1 MSIGRTL
8 SYIAA
13 AILILIGLGLVVLIG
28 GSYIVVSLSQS
39 GQSGSLIIGVIAI
52 IIGLLFIG
60 GGVYL
65 IYLAGRGKMGAPTQ
79 NVTIK
84 VDLPANINMDTL
96 KCKSCGGSLTMD
108 NIQMV
113 AGAPV
118 VNCPYC
124 HTTYQLTEEPK
135 W

>member
-1 MSIGRTL
+1 MSALRIIC
-8 SYIAA
+8 YIAA
-13 AILILIGLGLVVLIG
+13 AILIFFGVLFIWATFSPSGSTGWLITG
-28 GSYIVVSLSQS
+28 VVSVAI
-39 GQSGSLIIGVIAI
+39 GFGLIWLGTRFKPVN
-52 IIGLLFIG
+52 
-60 GGVYL
+60 
-65 IYLAGRGKMGAPTQ
+65 AGDQ
-79 NVTIK
+79 NVTLQ
-84 VDLPANINMDTL
+84 VDLPANVNLDEL
-96 KCKSCGGSLTMD
+96 KCKSCGGVLKME

>member
-1 MSIGRTL
+1 MGKTL
-8 SYIAA
+8 SYIIA
-13 AILILIGLGLVVLIG
+13 AILILIGLGLSV
-28 GSYIVVSLSQS
+28 
-39 GQSGSLIIGVIAI
+39 
-52 IIGLLFIG
+52 IIGLSFLDQGIITTGLIALIVGILFILG
-60 GGVYL
+60 GGYW
-65 IYLAGRGKMGAPTQ
+65 IYATGHTKMPPVVQ
-79 NVTIK
+79 NVTMK
-84 VDLPANINMDTL
+84 VDLPANVNMDTL
-96 KCKSCGGSLTMD
+96 KCKSCGGTLTMD

>member
-1 MSIGRTL
+1 MSTGRIIT
-8 SYIAA
+8 YIVAA
-13 AILILIGLGLVVLIG
+13 FLILIGLGLAVIIG
-28 GSYIVVSLSQS
+28 LSYIVQAGS
-39 GQSGSLIIGVIAI
+39 GGSVVIGLVFLIIGFLMIA
-52 IIGLLFIG
+52 

-65 IYLAGRGKMGAPTQ
+65 IYMAGRGKMGAVTE
-79 NVTIK
+79 NVTLK
-84 VDLPANINMDTL
+84 VDLPANVSLDTL
-96 KCKSCGGSLTMD
+96 KCKSCGGTLTMD

-124 HTTYQLTEEPK
+124 HSTYQLTEEPK

>member
-1 MSIGRTL
+1 MSTGRTL
-8 SYIAA
+8 SYLA
-13 AILILIGLGLVVLIG
+13 AIVIILLGLAALFFGLVYIWGSTNPTGQSNWLTLGIISAIIGFGLIG
-28 GSYIVVSLSQS
+28 GGAYIIS
-39 GQSGSLIIGVIAI
+39 
-52 IIGLLFIG
+52 
-60 GGVYL
+60 
-65 IYLAGRGKMGAPTQ
+65 LAGRGKMGAPTE
-79 NVTIK
+79 NVTLN
-84 VDLPANINMDTL
+84 VDLPANINMETM

>member
-1 MSIGRTL
+1 MSTGRTL
-8 SYIAA
+8 SYISAVII
-13 AILILIGLGLVVLIG
+13 ILLGLAALFFGLVYIWGSTSANGQSNWLTLGIISAIIGGGLIG
-28 GSYIVVSLSQS
+28 GGAYIIS
-39 GQSGSLIIGVIAI
+39 
-52 IIGLLFIG
+52 
-60 GGVYL
+60 
-65 IYLAGRGKMGAPTQ
+65 LAGRGKIGAPTE
-79 NVTIK
+79 NVTLK
-84 VDLPANINMDTL
+84 VDLPANINMETM

-108 NIQMV
+108 NITMV

>member
-1 MSIGRTL
+1 MGTGKTL
-8 SYIAA
+8 SYLAA
-13 AILILIGLGLVVLIG
+13 GILILIGLGLVVIVG
-28 GSYIVVSLSQS
+28 GSYIVVGISGS
-39 GQSGSLIIGVIAI
+39 GQSSSIVIGIVAI
-52 IIGLLFIG
+52 IIGLLFLV

-65 IYLAGRGKMGAPTQ
+65 IYLANRGKMGAVTQ
-79 NVTIK
+79 NVTYK
-84 VDLPANINMDTL
+84 VDLPANVNLDNL

-124 HTTYQLTEEPK
+124 HSVYQLTEEPK

>member
-1 MSIGRTL
+1 MSTGRIIT
-8 SYIAA
+8 YFVA
-13 AILILIGLGLVVLIG
+13 AILILIGLGLAVIIG
-28 GSYIVVSLSQS
+28 LSYIVQAGS
-39 GQSGSLIIGVIAI
+39 GGSITIGLVFLIIGFLMIA
-52 IIGLLFIG
+52 

-65 IYLAGRGKMGAPTQ
+65 IYMAGRGKMGAVTE
-79 NVTIK
+79 NVTLK
-84 VDLPANINMDTL
+84 VDLPANIKLDTL
-96 KCKSCGGSLTMD
+96 KCRSCGGTLTMD

-124 HTTYQLTEEPK
+124 HSTYQLTEEPK

>member
-1 MSIGRTL
+1 MTTGRVI
-8 SYIAA
+8 SYLGA
-13 AILILIGLGLVVLIG
+13 GLL
-28 GSYIVVSLSQS
+28 
-39 GQSGSLIIGVIAI
+39 I
-52 IIGLLFIG
+52 IIGLAAVFFGIIYVWGSFSPNGEPGWITAGLISVVIG
-60 GGVYL
+60 LVMIAGGAYL
-65 IYLAGRGKMGAPTQ
+65 ISLASRGKMGAVTE
-79 NVTIK
+79 NVTIN
-84 VDLPANINMDTL
+84 VDLPANVNVDTL

-124 HTTYQLTEEPK
+124 HSVYQLTEEPK

>member
-1 MSIGRTL
+1 MSTGRILT
-8 SYIAA
+8 YIVA
-13 AILILIGLGLVVLIG
+13 AILILIGLGLAVIIG
-28 GSYIVVSLSQS
+28 LSYIVQA
-39 GQSGSLIIGVIAI
+39 GNGGSVGIGLVFL
-52 IIGLLFIG
+52 IIGLLLVAG
-60 GGVYL
+60 GAYL
-65 IYLAGRGKMGAPTQ
+65 IYLAGRGKMGAVTE
-79 NVTIK
+79 NVTLK
-84 VDLPANINMDTL
+84 VDLPANVNMDTL
-96 KCKSCGGSLTMD
+96 KCKSCGGTLKME

>member
-1 MSIGRTL
+1 MSKTL
-8 SYIAA
+8 SYLLAG
-13 AILILIGLGLVVLIG
+13 ILILLGLVAIFFGIIFVW
-28 GSYIVVSLSQS
+28 GSFSPS
-39 GQSGSLIIGVIAI
+39 GQSGWLLAGSISVV
-52 IIGLLFIG
+52 IGLIMVG
-60 GGVYL
+60 GGAYL
-65 IYLAGRGKMGAPTQ
+65 ISLAGRGKMGAVTQ
-79 NVTIK
+79 NVTLN
-84 VDLPANINMDTL
+84 VDLPANVNLDTL

-124 HTTYQLTEEPK
+124 NSVYQLTEEPK

>member
-1 MSIGRTL
+1 M
-8 SYIAA
+8 
-13 AILILIGLGLVVLIG
+13 ILIGLAAIFFGIIYIWGSFSQNGQSGWLVAGSISFIIGILLIG
-28 GSYIVVSLSQS
+28 G
-39 GQSGSLIIGVIAI
+39 GAFLIS
-52 IIGLLFIG
+52 
-60 GGVYL
+60 
-65 IYLAGRGKMGAPTQ
+65 LAGRGKMGAITE
-79 NVTIK
+79 NVTLN
-84 VDLPANINMDTL
+84 VDLPANVNLETL

>member
-1 MSIGRTL
+1 MSAGKIVT
-8 SYIAA
+8 YIIAV
-13 AILILIGLGLVVLIG
+13 ILILIGLGLAVIIG
-28 GSYIVVSLSQS
+28 LSYIVQA
-39 GQSGSLIIGVIAI
+39 GNGGSVAVGLIFLIIGFILIA
-52 IIGLLFIG
+52 G
-60 GGVYL
+60 GAYL
-65 IYLAGRGKMGAPTQ
+65 IYLAGRNKMGVVTE
-79 NVTIK
+79 NVTYK
-84 VDLPANINMDTL
+84 VDLPANVNMDTL
-96 KCKSCGGSLTMD
+96 KCKSCGGTLTMD

>member
-1 MSIGRTL
+1 MSAGKIVT
-8 SYIAA
+8 YIIAV
-13 AILILIGLGLVVLIG
+13 ILILIGLGLAVIIG
-28 GSYIVVSLSQS
+28 LSYIVQA
-39 GQSGSLIIGVIAI
+39 GNGGSVAIGLIFLIIG
-52 IIGLLFIG
+52 FILMAG
-60 GGVYL
+60 GAYL
-65 IYLAGRGKMGAPTQ
+65 IYLAGRNKMGAVTE
-79 NVTIK
+79 NVTYK
-84 VDLPANINMDTL
+84 VDLPANVNMDTL
-96 KCKSCGGSLTMD
+96 KCKSCGGTLTMD